1 MPGDQNDSSF
11 SELLCVDNM
20 YIWILCAREVQQ
32 ISLNELEVNGILC
45 AFIFYN
51 ANVMEFF
58 VPFILFLELW
68 AYQ

>member
-20 YIWILCAREVQQ
+20 HIWILCAREVWQ

-51 ANVMEFF
+51 ANVMEFL